1 MGGKSTTATIRAAV
15 LHWWR
20 RMAGLR
26 IINHTGATVSVELA
40 FALPIVAG
48 LLMSGVEVTRFVLIN
63 QKLERTAA
71 TMGDLITRMPEL
83 TEGDITSL
91 FQASDQVMTP
101 YDVVADGRVIVSS
114 MIHVGGAAQVTWQRT
129 YGLAAAASHLGGVG
143 DTAVL
148 PGGLIVR
155 EDENVV
161 AAEVFYDF
169 KPILIDGLL
178 SARRLY
184 ASALMRPRFGNLATV
199 LP

>member
-1 MGGKSTTATIRAAV
+1 MCPIAIALFASARRY
-15 LHWWR
+15 WR
-20 RMAGLR
+20 RFMAETR
-26 IINHTGATVSVELA
+26 ATVSVELA
-40 FALPIVAG
+40 FALPIIAG
-48 LLMSGVEVTRFVLIN
+48 LMMSGVEVTRFVLIN

-83 TEGDITSL
+83 TEGDIISL

-101 YDVVADGRVIVSS
+101 YDVVSDGRVIISS
-114 MIHVGGAAQVTWQRT
+114 LVHVGGAAQVAWQRT
-129 YGLAAAASHLGGVG
+129 YGLVSAASHLGGVG

-148 PGGLIVR
+148 PGTLVVR

-169 KPILIDGLL
+169 EPILFDGLL
-178 SARRLY
+178 SAQRLY
-184 ASALMRPRFGNLATV
+184 ASALFRPRFGDLAVV